1 MKSTI
6 KWQTG
11 TPTFSGKYLTMS
23 VKSFTQETPDIGIHD
38 YWLQQWTLK
47 GQERIIAWCMLDD
60 ISFTSTNL
68 ILRRATFLL
77 TVSIWVVIAA
87 ILWMPSF
94 IVLVVIGGP
103 VCYILDGTCI
113 LDHSIVKNWIMDL
126 ECFEKPTAWLKE
138 KLLVD
143 NTLRHF
149 IDQNY
154 HNN

>member
-11 TPTFSGKYLTMS
+11 TPDFSGKYLTMS
-23 VKSFTQETPDIGIHD
+23 VKSFTQETPDITIRD
-38 YWLQQWTLK
+38 YNIYKWNAYSD
-47 GQERIIAWCMLDD
+47 ERIIAWCKLDD

-68 ILRRATFLL
+68 ILRRAAFLL

-94 IVLVVIGGP
+94 IVLFVIGGP
-103 VCYILDGTCI
+103 ICYIMDGTCI
-113 LDHSIVKNWIMDL
+113 LDHPIVKNWIMDL
-126 ECFEKPTAWLKE
+126 ECFEKPVAWLKE
-138 KLLVD
+138 KLLID
-143 NTLRHF
+143 STLRHF
-149 IDQNY
+149 IEQNY

>member
-23 VKSFTQETPDIGIHD
+23 VKSFTQEKPDVKIHD
-38 YWLQQWTLK
+38 YRLPRWILHDH
-47 GQERIIAWCMLDD
+47 ERIIAWCELDD

-68 ILRRATFLL
+68 MLRRAAFLL
-77 TVSIWVVIAA
+77 ASSIWTIIAA

-94 IVLVVIGGP
+94 IVLTIVGTPI
-103 VCYILDGTCI
+103 CYIMDGTNI
-113 LDHSIVKNWIMDL
+113 LDHPIVKNWIMDL
-126 ECFEKPTAWLKE
+126 ECFEKPVAWLKE
-138 KLLVD
+138 KLLLD
-143 NTLRHF
+143 RTLRHF
-149 IDQNY
+149 IEQNY